1 MANTLRPY
9 LDAIKHTLEAA
20 LCLRDFPS
28 QTVERHNKPE
38 IEIRKSKEL
47 LLQPVTICR
56 NADEKCMIEPSV
68 NSTRISICI
77 KQADEIETILCKK
90 FSRFLMQRA
99 EQFVILRRKPVDGF
113 HISFLITHLH
123 LQEHFKHKLI
133 GFVILFMEEIDK
145 EISAMKIAVNSRAR
159 VVAAQFMSEFVR

>member
-1 MANTLRPY
+1 
-9 LDAIKHTLEAA
+9 
-20 LCLRDFPS
+20 
-28 QTVERHNKPE
+28 
-38 IEIRKSKEL
+38 
-47 LLQPVTICR
+47 
-56 NADEKCMIEPSV
+56 
-68 NSTRISICI
+68 
-77 KQADEIETILCKK
+77 
-90 FSRFLMQRA
+90 MQRA

-123 LQEHFKHKLI
+123 LEEHFKHKLI